1 MGLISYVDGPEIP
14 PKDKKTENP
23 LVISKYN
30 GIKIPKCKDDTKTFK
45 TMLTVIIFISTSL
58 CNLSRGV
65 Y

>member
-23 LVISKYN
+23 LVIRKYN

-45 TMLTVIIFISTSL
+45 NHVDSDNIHLDKPL
-58 CNLSRGV
+58 
-65 Y
+65 